1 MATNFPSE
9 IDQTYRLTLEHYGK
23 RVSIEHDHCD
33 LHAVELVQ
41 TFYRLAL
48 AAEWQSKNIIEAFR
62 EVADEYE

>member
-1 MATNFPSE
+1 MATTFPSE
-9 IDQTYRLTLEHYGK
+9 ENQTFRLTLEHYGK

-48 AAEWQSKNIIEAFR
+48 AAEWQPKNIIDAFR

>member
-9 IDQTYRLTLEHYGK
+9 IDQTFRLTLEHYGK
-23 RVSIEHDHCD
+23 RVSIEQDHSD

-41 TFYRLAL
+41 VFYRLAL
-48 AAEWQSKNIIEAFR
+48 AAEWQPKSIIEAFR